1 MDKKNII
8 SIVWLVGLLTF
19 IATIAIITAPDKLN
33 RLEFIEEKIKDIQ
46 EQRTV
51 LTEKEKKLEKLATE
65 KDWEEVDNDNSK

>member
-1 MDKKNII
+1 MDKKTII
-8 SIVWLVGLLTF
+8 QFAWLFGLLTF
-19 IATIAIITAPDKLN
+19 IATIAIITTPDKLN

-51 LTEKEKKLEKLATE
+51 LTEKEKQLEKLATE

>member
-46 EQRTV
+46 EQRIV
-51 LTEKEKKLEKLATE
+51 LTEKEKQLEKLATE
-65 KDWEEVDNDNSK
+65 KDWAEVDNDNNK

>member
-51 LTEKEKKLEKLATE
+51 LTEKEKQLEKLATE

>member
-19 IATIAIITAPDKLN
+19 IATIAIITAPDKIN
-33 RLEFIEEKIKDIQ
+33 RLEFIEKKIEDIQ
-46 EQRTV
+46 KQRTV
-51 LTEKEKKLEKLATE
+51 LTEKEKQLEKLATE